1 MYYRQSLITLALS
14 HVRNWQCTI
23 YRCTVPSAHLPMHID
38 PVHCCHCGVTSA
50 SVIYS
55 QYINKILMI
64 KITLSLDQIN
74 KVILIQ
80 YYFACPYLYSLK
92 NKTSVK
98 EDPIIN
104 ISKYFI
110 HWNICLYTLS
120 WMIPFNTDDSTNLY
134 YQNDLI

>member
-14 HVRNWQCTI
+14 HVRNCQCTI
-23 YRCTVPSAHLPMHID
+23 YRYTVPSGHLPMHID
-38 PVHCCHCGVTSA
+38 SVHCCHCGVTSA

-64 KITLSLDQIN
+64 KITLSLGSNYKSNSYSVLLCLSLPILFEEQDLRERRPNN
-74 KVILIQ
+74 KHFQV
-80 YYFACPYLYSLK
+80 
-92 NKTSVK
+92 
-98 EDPIIN
+98 
-104 ISKYFI
+104 FI